1 MHACPTVS
9 MASNHISRVADIST
23 DIQRQEMAIFITFAT
38 VLDILGWIGVR
49 KWVPAISLAAQVLTM
64 DTSGKFVDPTT
75 SLR

>member
-1 MHACPTVS
+1 

-49 KWVPAISLAAQVLTM
+49 KWVPVISLAAQVLTM
-64 DTSGKFVDPTT
+64 DISGKSVDPTT